1 MIIILPSEIIYH
13 SVRETVDL
21 LNKIKNINVTKTE
34 EFQNDEELKRYYY
47 LNNTVQIDRL
57 VEIAK
62 AFEDDYTCIL
72 SCECNSFNDD
82 GCPSRRIY
90 NGIYDLKYAD
100 FPSPYIDFILTYGCR
115 KTGDYNFCLTAD
127 VNSNLLCYYI
137 DKEKRDKREKL

>member
-62 AFEDDYTCIL
+62 AFEDDNTFLHSYICD
-72 SCECNSFNDD
+72 SFDDD
-82 GCPSRRIY
+82 GCPISRKY
-90 NGIYDLKYAD
+90 YSIYDLKYAD
-100 FPSPYIDFILTYGCR
+100 FPSPYIHFILTYGCR
-115 KTGDYNFCLTAD
+115 KTGEYNFSLSTH
-127 VNSNLLCYYI
+127 VNSNLLCYTI
-137 DKEKRDKREKL
+137 DKERREERERL